1 MTKTKNLKILLDNA
15 IILIVSTDNILIG
28 DDLMKTFIG
37 IDFENFFGLFAG
49 TMILVLVVLL
59 LTVLAY
65 LIFSIVG
72 KWKLYKKCGKEGW
85 EAIIPFYSDWVL
97 VEISGLKWYWFLIF
111 LAPTIASTFNVGDFI
126 SFLASIAAILANVSI
141 CYNLSKKFNKSDTWF
156 ILSIFFGG
164 ITIPLL
170 GYSSSDKYDENIV
183 VTPNGVFDNI
193 KKK

>member
-1 MTKTKNLKILLDNA
+1 MRTHGAFN
-15 IILIVSTDNILIG
+15 V
-28 DDLMKTFIG
+28 
-37 IDFENFFGLFAG
+37 ENFLNFFAG
-49 TMILVLVVLL
+49 TMILVILILL
-59 LTVLAY
+59 LVVLAY
-65 LIFSIVG
+65 LVFSIVG

-111 LAPTIASTFNVGDFI
+111 LAPTIASTFNLGDFI
-126 SFLASIAAILANVSI
+126 SVLASIAAILANVCI

-170 GYSSSDKYDENIV
+170 GLSSSDKCDETVV
-183 VTPNGVFDNI
+183 VTPNGIFDNT
-193 KKK
+193 KRNN